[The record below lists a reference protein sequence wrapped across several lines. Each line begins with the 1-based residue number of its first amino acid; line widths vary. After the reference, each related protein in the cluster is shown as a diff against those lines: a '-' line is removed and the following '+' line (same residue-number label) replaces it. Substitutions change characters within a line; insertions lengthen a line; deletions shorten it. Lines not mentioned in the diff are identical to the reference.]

1 MFMLVKWL
9 MEKFK
14 QMKLEITMSNLIHYI
29 SILG

>member
-1 MFMLVKWL
+1 MLVKWL

-14 QMKLEITMSNLIHYI
+14 QMKLEIIMSNLIYYI